1 MPSNAVGL
9 SSARGMNSSPGLRSS
24 PGEVPSEARRRG
36 AASVGRRPRQVGLG
50 RLLHTPDAISHS
62 RQASRSRQ
70 PCIRAW
76 SVRSKDSG
84 ITVTAGSHSASTSV
98 PSAVWANSMPL
109 PFGQ

>member
-1 MPSNAVGL
+1 VPGGPSASRARQAVLAKRGL
-9 SSARGMNSSPGLRSS
+9 GSCPNRASARTATRYESD
-24 PGEVPSEARRRG
+24 PSDMSDMSDPA
-36 AASVGRRPRQVGLG
+36 
-50 RLLHTPDAISHS
+50 PDTISHP

-70 PCIRAW
+70 SCIRAW
-76 SVRSKDSG
+76 SVRSNDSG